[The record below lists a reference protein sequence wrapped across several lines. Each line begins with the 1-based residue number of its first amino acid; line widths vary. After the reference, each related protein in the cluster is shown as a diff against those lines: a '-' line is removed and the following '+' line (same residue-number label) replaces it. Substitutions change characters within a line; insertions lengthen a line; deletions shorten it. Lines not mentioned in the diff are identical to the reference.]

1 MAEKINYDY
10 KRIGTNDAE
19 ITFGEIDKYN
29 ITSGVTMRVGTSSPD
44 GIPHYFRMDKDG
56 DAKEKGR
63 RGTIFECP
71 GSFQVK
77 AGHSVKRGIPGVY
90 IDSQNGD
97 LVLKSSG
104 RIRIIAENID
114 LIATGVPSEEG
125 ENGVININASE
136 KIIIDSKGSVVV
148 KSTVSTYIFSEKT
161 TEIVGNAVLNIYGG
175 LVEGV
180 SGSTTLKGSQS
191 LCGANPLGT
200 PDEILKAIKLLALGG

>member
-1 MAEKINYDY
+1 MAENINYDY

-19 ITFGEIDKYN
+19 ITFGEVDQSN
-29 ITSGVTMRVGTSSPD
+29 VTSGVTMRVGTSSPD

-56 DAKEKGR
+56 DAKEKAR
-63 RGTIFECP
+63 RGTIFQCP
-71 GSFQVK
+71 GAFQVK

-97 LVLKSSG
+97 LVLRSDG

-136 KIIIDSKGSVVV
+136 KIIIDSKGSIAVQ
-148 KSTVSTYIFSEKT
+148 STVSTYIFSEKT
-161 TEIVGNAVLNIYGG
+161 VEVIGNSICNVYGG
-175 LVEGV
+175 LLEMLDGP
-180 SGSTTLKGSQS
+180 STKKGSRTLIPFLPATPREILQTLK
-191 LCGANPLGT
+191 NTLGR
-200 PDEILKAIKLLALGG
+200 

>member
-10 KRIGTNDAE
+10 KRIGTNDSE
-19 ITFGEIDKYN
+19 ITFGEVDQYN
-29 ITSGVTMRVGTSSPD
+29 VTSGVTMRVGTSSPD

-56 DAKEKGR
+56 DSKEKGR

-71 GSFQVK
+71 GAFQVS

-97 LVLKSSG
+97 LVLRSNG

-136 KIIIDSKGSVVV
+136 KIIIDSKGSIAVQ
-148 KSTVSTYIFSEKT
+148 STVSTYIFSEKT
-161 TEIVGNAVLNIYGG
+161 VEVIGNSICNLYGG
-175 LVEGV
+175 LMEMLDGP
-180 SGSTTLKGSQS
+180 SSKKGSRTFIPF
-191 LCGANPLGT
+191 LPAT
-200 PDEILKAIKLLALGG
+200 PREILQTVKNTIEAIA

>member
-1 MAEKINYDY
+1 MSEKINYDY

-29 ITSGVTMRVGTSSPD
+29 ITSGITMRVGTSAAD
-44 GIPHYFRMDKDG
+44 GVPHYFRMDKDG

-71 GSFQVK
+71 GAFQVS

-97 LVLKSSG
+97 LILRSDG

-114 LIATGVPSEEG
+114 LIATGTPSEEG
-125 ENGVININASE
+125 ENGVVNINASE
-136 KIIIDSKGSVVV
+136 KIIIDSKGSIAVQ
-148 KSTVSTYIFSEKT
+148 STVSTYIFSEKT
-161 TEIVGNAVLNIYGG
+161 VEVIGNSICNLYGG
-175 LVEGV
+175 FMEILDGP
-180 SGSTTLKGSQS
+180 SSKKGSRT
-191 LCGANPLGT
+191 LIPFLPAT
-200 PDEILKAIKLLALGG
+200 PREILQTVKNTIEAIA